1 MYLIIIYIL
10 LGSISRKK
18 LCAYLFT
25 FVFPLK
31 WFELHIFLHKYINF
45 KLICVSTLHT
55 VRQTF
60 GTKIKTIY
68 FIFHGKLEKVAEKE
82 NMKPR

>member
-1 MYLIIIYIL
+1 MHLIIIYIS

-25 FVFPLK
+25 FVLPLK
-31 WFELHIFLHKYINF
+31 WFELHIFDINTIF
-45 KLICVSTLHT
+45 FLLESVLTLHT

-60 GTKIKTIY
+60 GILFKTIY
-68 FIFHGKLEKVAEKE
+68 LFSMA
-82 NMKPR
+82 N